1 MTMILISPIKT
12 EKAIGKIE
20 YENTLT
26 FLVDMKSTKKDI
38 AGEVEKLFGVKVESV
53 KTFITPKGK
62 KHALVKL
69 DKASKADDV
78 ATKLKMIA

>member
-1 MTMILISPIKT
+1 MIIIAPVKT
-12 EKAIGKIE
+12 EKAISKIE

-26 FLVDMKSTKKDI
+26 FEVGRESTKKEI
-38 AGEVEKLFGVKVESV
+38 ALEIEKLFQVKVASV
-53 KTFITPKGK
+53 RTFITSKGK
-62 KHALVKL
+62 KHACVRL

>member
-1 MTMILISPIKT
+1 MILIAPVKT

-26 FLVDMKSTKKDI
+26 FVVALKATKKEI
-38 AGEVEKLFGVKVESV
+38 LAEVEKLFGVKVVSV
-53 KTFITPKGK
+53 NTFITARTK
-62 KHALVKL
+62 KHALVRLSKE
-69 DKASKADDV
+69 SKADDI

>member
-1 MTMILISPIKT
+1 MILMEPVKT
-12 EKAIGKIE
+12 EKAISKIE

-26 FLVDMKSTKKDI
+26 FSVALNSTKKQVKD
-38 AGEVEKLFGVKVESV
+38 EVERLFEVKVASV
-53 KTFITPKGK
+53 RTFVNARGK

-69 DKASKADDV
+69 QKEFKADDV

>member
-1 MTMILISPIKT
+1 MILMAPVKT

-26 FLVDMKSTKKDI
+26 FEVDPQATKKAI
-38 AGEVEKLFGVKVESV
+38 VLEMEKLFGVKVDSV
-53 KTFITPKGK
+53 RTALTSKGK
-62 KHALVKL
+62 KHAFIRLRKEF
-69 DKASKADDV
+69 KADDV

>member
-1 MTMILISPIKT
+1 MILIAPVKT

-26 FLVDMKSTKKDI
+26 FVVDLKATKDDVEK
-38 AGEVEKLFGVKVESV
+38 EVEKLFAVKVASV
-53 KTFITPKGK
+53 RTFVSPKGK
-62 KHALVKL
+62 KHALVRLEKEF
-69 DKASKADDV
+69 KADDV

>member
-1 MTMILISPIKT
+1 MIIIAPVKT
-12 EKAIGKIE
+12 EKAISKIE

-26 FLVDMKSTKKDI
+26 FEVGRESTKKDI
-38 AGEVEKLFGVKVESV
+38 AKEVEKLFAVKVASV
-53 KTFITPKGK
+53 RTFVTSRGK
-62 KHALVKL
+62 KHAFVRL

>member
-1 MTMILISPIKT
+1 MILLAPVKT

-26 FLVDMKSTKKDI
+26 FVVDMNATKKDI
-38 AGEVEKLFGVKVESV
+38 KGEVEKLFSVKVDSV
-53 KTFITPKGK
+53 KTFVTAKGK
-62 KHALVKL
+62 KHALVRL

>member
-1 MTMILISPIKT
+1 MILIAPIKT

-26 FLVDMKSTKKDI
+26 FEVALKSSKKEI
-38 AGEVEKLFGVKVESV
+38 KAETEKLFGVKVASV
-53 KTFITPKGK
+53 RTYITPEGA
-62 KHALVKL
+62 KHALVRL
-69 DKASKADDV
+69 DKSSKADDV

>member
-1 MTMILISPIKT
+1 MILISPIKT

-26 FLVDMKSTKKDI
+26 FRVGLKSTKKDVKD
-38 AGEVEKLFGVKVESV
+38 EVEKLFKVKVASV
-53 KTFITPKGK
+53 KTFVTSRGH

-69 DKASKADDV
+69 GKESKADDV
-78 ATKLKMIA
+78 AIKLKMIA

>member
-1 MTMILISPIKT
+1 MILIAPIKT

-26 FLVDMKSTKKDI
+26 FLVDIKATKDGVKK
-38 AGEVEKLFGVKVESV
+38 EVEKLFEVKVASV
-53 KTFITPKGK
+53 RTFVSSKGK
-62 KHALVKL
+62 KHAFVRLEK
-69 DKASKADDV
+69 KFKADDI

>member
-1 MTMILISPIKT
+1 MIIIAPIKT

-26 FLVDMKSTKKDI
+26 FLVDLKATKSDI
-38 AGEVEKLFGVKVESV
+38 HLEVEKLFNVKVHSV
-53 KTFITPKGK
+53 KTFVSPKGK
-62 KHALVKL
+62 KHALVRLQKEF
-69 DKASKADDV
+69 KADDI